1 MIADA
6 LIRCS
11 LGYLGAVPWALGGLG
26 IPPRQLRIHVDRRAT
41 PAGFGEL
48 RSGVDPGFRE

>member
-26 IPPRQLRIHVDRRAT
+26 IPPRHTRV
-41 PAGFGEL
+41 
-48 RSGVDPGFRE
+48 GVDCRVVSSALG